1 MLDSL
6 THMFLLVQYTL
17 LLSFLDILWL
27 PHALVYI
34 SIQNSFWKF
43 MYVNQLPEILF
54 IFKSGFIGISFHMH
68 VCLCTMCTSLARGDQ
83 KENLIP

>member
-27 PHALVYI
+27 LHALVYI
-34 SIQNSFWKF
+34 LIQNSFWKF
-43 MYVNQLPEILF
+43 VCEP
-54 IFKSGFIGISFHMH
+54 ISRNAIYF
-68 VCLCTMCTSLARGDQ
+68 
-83 KENLIP
+83 